1 MSENYDLDLFVE
13 ILLDVLWDRKPDMN
27 ETQFHAKLRGRN
39 PGEVLPDW
47 PNKIDLESS
56 MQALIHIQ
64 EVYDFDYAKV

>member
-1 MSENYDLDLFVE
+1 
-13 ILLDVLWDRKPDMN
+13 MN
-27 ETQFHAKLRGRN
+27 ETQFHATLRGRN

-64 EVYDFDYAKV
+64 EAYDFDYAKVRVWTYTEN